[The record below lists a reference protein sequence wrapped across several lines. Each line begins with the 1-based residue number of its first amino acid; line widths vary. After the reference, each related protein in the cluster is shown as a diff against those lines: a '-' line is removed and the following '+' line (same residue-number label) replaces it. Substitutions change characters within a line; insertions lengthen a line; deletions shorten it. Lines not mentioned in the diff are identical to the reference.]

1 MLNPIVSLELHRV
14 SDPSIVVAYVKTHS
28 PWERL
33 QIISHSIQYF
43 PSWKNVQRI
52 EMITKLAEYE
62 YYLVLFPEIGT
73 ISGTTLYIHQ
83 IMRYLLDSGCCLKLD
98 RDR

>member
-1 MLNPIVSLELHRV
+1 
-14 SDPSIVVAYVKTHS
+14 
-28 PWERL
+28 
-33 QIISHSIQYF
+33 
-43 PSWKNVQRI
+43 
-52 EMITKLAEYE
+52 MITKLAEYE

-83 IMRYLLDSGCCLKLD
+83 ILRYLLDSGCCLKLD